1 MFSERYAPTLILDE
15 SHLLE
20 VHRYVVLNPVASGL
34 CASPDDWRS
43 SSYRATAGLGAV
55 PGFLAVDSILTL
67 FGEER
72 RQARKRYRAFVAE
85 GIATRRPPARP
96 AA

>member
-1 MFSERYAPTLILDE
+1 M
-15 SHLLE
+15 
-20 VHRYVVLNPVASGL
+20 
-34 CASPDDWRS
+34 
-43 SSYRATAGLGAV
+43 

-67 FGEER
+67 FAEEH

-85 GIATRRPPARP
+85 GIATRRPPARL